1 LIWTRWREEVDPIEP
16 MSNMRDWV
24 QRIESH
30 PLLGL
35 KWKGEEVVGS
45 HRHNQRDHGRLRK
58 EAVFAKQENYHES
71 A

>member
-1 LIWTRWREEVDPIEP
+1 VET
-16 MSNMRDWV
+16 MSDIRDWE

-35 KWKGEEVVGS
+35 KWKGKEAVS
-45 HRHNQRDHGRLRK
+45 YHQHYQRDHGRLRN
-58 EAVFAKQENYHES
+58 EEVVFAKQENCHES